1 MYIINDRKLVLPS
14 PLDSILLAVLTV
26 SPNRQY
32 RGILRPTTPAH
43 TGPETKIYRIKQYK
57 YNTLLHNAR
66 EKAVGLCVI
75 WPNRGYI
82 TIHFKMATMQSDP
95 FYDATIYMTFE

>member
-32 RGILRPTTPAH
+32 RGIFRPTTPAH
-43 TGPETKIYRIKQYK
+43 TGPETMIDIIKQ
-57 YNTLLHNAR
+57 NNRLQHNAR
-66 EKAVGLCVI
+66 EKTEGLCVI

-82 TIHFKMATMQSDP
+82 TIHLKMATTQSDP
-95 FYDATIYMTFE
+95 CYNTIILHDL